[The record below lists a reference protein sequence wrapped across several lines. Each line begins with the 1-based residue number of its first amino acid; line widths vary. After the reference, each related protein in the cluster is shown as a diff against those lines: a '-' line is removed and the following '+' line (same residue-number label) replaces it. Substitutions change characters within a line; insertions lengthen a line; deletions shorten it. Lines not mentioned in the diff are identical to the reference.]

1 MEKRNFKL
9 KDDSP
14 YIELI
19 KLLKIE
25 RISETGGHGKILIE
39 EGEISVN
46 GEEEFRKRR
55 KLYKGDIVEVES
67 IQIEI
72 VS

>member
-1 MEKRNFKL
+1 MEKRTFKL
-9 KDDSP
+9 KPDSP

-25 RISETGGHGKILIE
+25 EISQSGGHGKLLIE
-39 EGEISVN
+39 EGGIHVN

-55 KLYKGDIVEVES
+55 KLYKGDIVAVDS
-67 IQIEI
+67 VQIEI

>member
-1 MEKRNFKL
+1 MEKRTFKL
-9 KDDSP
+9 KPDSP
-14 YIELI
+14 FIELI

-25 RISETGGHGKILIE
+25 EISQSGGHGKILIE
-39 EGEISVN
+39 DGGINVN

-55 KLYKGDIVEVES
+55 KLYKGDIVAVDL